1 MWNPDMVYQAEQA
14 RRAELY
20 AQAEVAR
27 AARTAAGGRQ
37 LAARLGWALRRIGE
51 RLEGAGQG
59 RLRHE
64 PQS

>member
-1 MWNPDMVYQAEQA
+1 MWNPDMIYQAEQA

-20 AQAEVAR
+20 AQAEIAR
-27 AARTAAGGRQ
+27 VRTAVGGRQ
-37 LAARLGWALRRIGE
+37 LALRLGRALQRIGE
-51 RLEGAGQG
+51 RLEGADQG

>member
-27 AARTAAGGRQ
+27 AAHTAAGGRQ
-37 LAARLGWALRRIGE
+37 IGE

>member
-1 MWNPDMVYQAEQA
+1 MWNADMVYQAEQA

-20 AQAEVAR
+20 AQTEVGR
-27 AARTAAGGRQ
+27 AAARGAAGPG
-37 LAARLGWALRRIGE
+37 LRRIGE

-59 RLRHE
+59 QLRHE